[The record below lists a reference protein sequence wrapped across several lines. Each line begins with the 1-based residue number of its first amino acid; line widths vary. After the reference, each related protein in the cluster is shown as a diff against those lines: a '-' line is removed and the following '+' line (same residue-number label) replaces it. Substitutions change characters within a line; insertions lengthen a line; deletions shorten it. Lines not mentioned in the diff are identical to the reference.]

1 MNMWHKTTTSE
12 ALLDCGA
19 THNFIDP
26 RAVKSL
32 GIGIKELRTPLTVN
46 NVDGTVNRDGTIT
59 HFCNLWVRQGSK
71 TEKLGFYV
79 ANLGRDRIILGYPW
93 FRLFNPEFDWSG
105 NALKGDTVEIDTA
118 GYRQKRKTQIRTIK
132 TTTEER
138 DAERVAVQKL
148 LPEQYHEHWEVF
160 SELAANRFPPE

>member
-1 MNMWHKTTTSE
+1 MNMWHKTTTIE

-32 GIGIKELRTPLTVN
+32 GVGIKELRTPLTVN

-59 HFCNLWVRQGSK
+59 HFCNLWARQGPR

-79 ANLGRDRIILGYPW
+79 ANLGRNRIILGYPGSAC
-93 FRLFNPEFDWSG
+93 LTPNLTG
-105 NALKGDTVEIDTA
+105 LKT
-118 GYRQKRKTQIRTIK
+118 
-132 TTTEER
+132 
-138 DAERVAVQKL
+138 
-148 LPEQYHEHWEVF
+148 H
-160 SELAANRFPPE
+160 

>member
-1 MNMWHKTTTSE
+1 MYSTQRNSMTIPLTMNMWHKTTTIE

-32 GIGIKELRTPLTVN
+32 GVGIKELRTPLTVN

-59 HFCNLWVRQGSK
+59 HFCNLWAWQGSK

-93 FRLFNPEFDWSG
+93 FQLFNPEFNWAR
-105 NALKGDTVEIDTA
+105 NTLKGDKVEIDTA
-118 GYRQKRKTQIRTIK
+118 GHCQKLRTQTCAIQVTS
-132 TTTEER
+132 EER
-138 DAERVAVQKL
+138 DAE
-148 LPEQYHEHWEVF
+148 
-160 SELAANRFPPE
+160 